1 MLVLSLDSSSIASAA
16 LTRNGEVL
24 AEFATR
30 DTRSHAE
37 ALAPAVY
44 NLLGRAGIEPSRL
57 GAILVG
63 TGPGPFTGLRAGLV
77 SARTFGFAW
86 QLPVYGM
93 CSLEALAHRAAQGA
107 ADGTEFL
114 VATDARRKELYWG
127 RYMTRGD
134 GHGRF
139 ARALGGPQVT
149 APDQLPE
156 LPAYGYGA
164 GLYAEQLPQVVTESV
179 EWQPTAAEL
188 SRAAWALQE
197 RGIELSTD
205 TSPLY
210 LRESDAKAPAQRKR
224 ALR

>member
-1 MLVLSLDSSSIASAA
+1 MLSLDSSSIASAA

-44 NLLGRAGIEPSRL
+44 NLLGQADIDPSEL
-57 GAILVG
+57 TAILVG

-86 QLPVYGM
+86 NLPVYGL
-93 CSLEALAHRAAQGA
+93 CSLDALAHRAAQGA
-107 ADGTEFL
+107 QEGAEFV

-127 RYMTRGD
+127 RYRVHED
-134 GHGRF
+134 GHGRC
-139 ARALGGPQVT
+139 ARSVEGPRVT
-149 APDQLPE
+149 APGD
-156 LPAYGYGA
+156 LPALPVHGHGA
-164 GLYAEQLPQVVTESV
+164 GLYAEQLPHAVADSAD
-179 EWQPTAAEL
+179 WQPTAADL
-188 SRAAWALQE
+188 SRAAWALRE
-197 RGIELSTD
+197 RGTDLSTD

-210 LRESDAKAPAQRKR
+210 LRDSDAKVPAQRKK

>member
-1 MLVLSLDSSSIASAA
+1 MLSLDSSSIASAA

-44 NLLGRAGIEPSRL
+44 NLLGQADVEPSQL
-57 GAILVG
+57 KAILVG

-77 SARTFGFAW
+77 SARTFGLAW
-86 QLPVYGM
+86 QRPVYGM
-93 CSLEALAHRAAQGA
+93 CSLDALAHRAAQGTA
-107 ADGTEFL
+107 EGTEFL

-127 RYMTRGD
+127 RYITHKD

-139 ARALGGPQVT
+139 ARPLGGPQVT
-149 APDQLPE
+149 GPGQLPG

-164 GLYAEQLPQVVTESV
+164 GLYTEQLPHVVTGSA
-179 EWQPTAAEL
+179 EWQPTAADL

-197 RGIELSTD
+197 RGIELSAD

-210 LRESDAKAPAQRKR
+210 LRESDAKVPVQRKK

>member
-24 AEFATR
+24 AEFATQ

-44 NLLGRAGIEPSRL
+44 NLLGQVDLEPSQL
-57 GAILVG
+57 TSILVG

-77 SARTFGFAW
+77 SARTFGFVW
-86 QLPVYGM
+86 NLPVHGM
-93 CSLEALAHRAAQGA
+93 CSLDALAHRAAQSTV
-107 ADGTEFL
+107 DGTEFL

-127 RYMTRGD
+127 RYVTHED

-139 ARALGGPQVT
+139 AVSLNGPQVT
-149 APDQLPE
+149 APEE
-156 LPAYGYGA
+156 LPKLPIYGYGA
-164 GLYAEQLPQVVTESV
+164 GLYSDHLPYAVADSTD
-179 EWQPTAAEL
+179 WQPTAADL

-197 RGIELSTD
+197 RGTELSTD

-210 LRESDAKAPAQRKR
+210 LRESDAKVPVQRKK

>member
-1 MLVLSLDSSSIASAA
+1 MLSLDSSSIASAA

-24 AEFATR
+24 AEFATQ

-44 NLLGRAGIEPSRL
+44 NLLGQVDLEPSQL
-57 GAILVG
+57 TSILVG

-77 SARTFGFAW
+77 SARTFGFVW
-86 QLPVYGM
+86 NLPVHGM
-93 CSLEALAHRAAQGA
+93 CSLDALAHRAAQSTV
-107 ADGTEFL
+107 DGTEFL

-127 RYMTRGD
+127 RYVTHED

-139 ARALGGPQVT
+139 AVSLNGPQVT
-149 APDQLPE
+149 APDQLPK
-156 LPAYGYGA
+156 LPIYGYGA
-164 GLYAEQLPQVVTESV
+164 GLYSDHLPYAVADSTD
-179 EWQPTAAEL
+179 WQPTAADL

-197 RGIELSTD
+197 RGTELSTD

-210 LRESDAKAPAQRKR
+210 LRESDAKVPVQRKK

>member
-1 MLVLSLDSSSIASAA
+1 MLSLDSSSIASAA

-44 NLLGRAGIEPSRL
+44 NLLGQADTDPSQL
-57 GAILVG
+57 TAILVG

-86 QLPVYGM
+86 NLPVYGL
-93 CSLEALAHRAAQGA
+93 CSLDALAHRAAQA
-107 ADGTEFL
+107 AQEKAEFV

-127 RYMTRGD
+127 RYQVHAD

-139 ARALGGPQVT
+139 ARPTEGPRVT
-149 APDQLPE
+149 APGDLPK
-156 LPAYGYGA
+156 LPVHGRGA
-164 GLYAEQLPQVVTESV
+164 GLYAEQLPHAVTESAD
-179 EWQPTAAEL
+179 WQPTAADL

-197 RGIELSTD
+197 RGTDLSTD

-210 LRESDAKAPAQRKR
+210 LRDSDAKVPAQRKK

>member
-1 MLVLSLDSSSIASAA
+1 MLSLDSSSIASAA

-44 NLLGRAGIEPSRL
+44 NLLGQAGIEPPQL
-57 GAILVG
+57 KAILVG

-93 CSLEALAHRAAQGA
+93 CSLDALAHRAAQDA
-107 ADGTEFL
+107 AEGTEFL

-127 RYMTRGD
+127 RYMTHED

-139 ARALGGPQVT
+139 ARPVGGPQVT
-149 APDQLPE
+149 APDQLPA
-156 LPAYGYGA
+156 LPVHGYGA
-164 GLYAEQLPQVVTESV
+164 GLHAAQLPNLVTDSA
-179 EWQPTAAEL
+179 EWQPTAADL
-188 SRAAWALQE
+188 SRAAWARQE

-210 LRESDAKAPAQRKR
+210 LRESDAKVAVHRKK